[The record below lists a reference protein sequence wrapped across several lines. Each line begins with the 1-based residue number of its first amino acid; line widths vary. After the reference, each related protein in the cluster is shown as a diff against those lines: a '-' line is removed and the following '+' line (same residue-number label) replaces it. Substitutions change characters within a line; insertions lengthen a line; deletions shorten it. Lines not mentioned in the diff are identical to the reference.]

1 MTTITSLQRDIS
13 TFIDPA
19 TKLKLM
25 EGAHGLRMQFT
36 RNGNEHDYFINPS
49 EGSVVARHAKDKKY
63 ASLKSL
69 LASREFSDVRGFT
82 ATQVRMYKDFNVDE
96 LIPPEGDLDSKKL
109 AMQTLH
115 RSLTPHA
122 SSPAGKSS
130 ISVVLLD
137 GPAGV
142 GKTSLIQRMLVQRAR
157 GQQDVSSAPPILHV
171 ASRGR
176 RLTALDEALA
186 QSIQILRAQFT
197 FDQVS
202 TLIRHNLI
210 QLAIDGFDE
219 LVDPEGYKDAWF
231 ALRDF
236 FDSTE
241 FGGPIILAGR
251 DTFFDQ
257 QSFTK
262 QMKDSK
268 HSFQLA
274 HVRLSPVSVATAKS
288 WLTQRGW
295 KEKDLSDPY
304 ANLVLRPGSYALRP
318 YFLNELSKAKG
329 WKAIESKDLS
339 PRAFLLNEFVM
350 REARLIGEQLSLSAD
365 DIRQKLFGIFE
376 EIALEMA
383 DNEADSVDLS
393 FLQLVTEFAFG
404 DSLDHQDL
412 AKLRHKAGSFALL
425 ESDAR
430 DGYRRFPH
438 TEISHHFL
446 AQALIR
452 LVSVGTSVRF
462 LRRGIVTSDLLAIF
476 AEILSAQSES
486 NAVRFIEKLEQIASS
501 EVSFDRLT
509 ENVASLLVT
518 GLCRTVGET
527 PRHYQDLQITNAV
540 LFGLVAP
547 ASLERVRIQR
557 LDAKEAGLTQVE
569 FHECHVVDLIVDE
582 TTRFGSSIPAIHQ
595 IHLLTDKGTIREIF
609 APEEIA
615 TWIDAHSVKGQ
626 IAGNENQGAIRLLE
640 KVCRIMLRQ
649 HMIKDHESDEFGR
662 VLKGQYWE
670 EIEEILKDAGC
681 VDRISG
687 KQMSGVKAPFVRM
700 QNPYELLAQRSSAK
714 VARIWE
720 KVGTIPE

>member
-1 MTTITSLQRDIS
+1 MISTASLQRDFS

-19 TKLKLM
+19 TEFKIK
-25 EGAHGLRMQFT
+25 EGAHGRRMQFT
-36 RNGNEHDYFINPS
+36 RNGSEHDYFIDSS
-49 EGSVVARHAKDKKY
+49 EGSVIARHAKDKKY
-63 ASLKSL
+63 VSVKSL
-69 LASREFSDVRGFT
+69 LASREFSDVRAFT
-82 ATQVRMYKDFNVDE
+82 ATQVRMFKDFNLE
-96 LIPPEGDLDSKKL
+96 KLIPPEGEFDSK
-109 AMQTLH
+109 TLT
-115 RSLTPHA
+115 RTSLRALTPA
-122 SSPAGKSS
+122 NATQREKN

-142 GKTSLIQRMLVQRAR
+142 GKTSLIQRILVQRAR

-197 FDQVS
+197 FDQVP

-219 LVDPEGYKDAWF
+219 MVDPEGYQDAWF
-231 ALRDF
+231 ALKDF

-262 QMKDSK
+262 QMKDSQ

-274 HVRLSPVSVATAKS
+274 HLRLSPVSALTARN
-288 WLTQRGW
+288 WLGQQGW
-295 KEKDLSDPY
+295 AESDLNDPY
-304 ANLVLRPGSYALRP
+304 ASLVLRPGSYALRP
-318 YFLNELSKAKG
+318 YFLNELSKVKN
-329 WKAIESKDLS
+329 WQAIESKDLT

-350 REARLIGEQLSLSAD
+350 REAKLIGEQLSLPAEN
-365 DIRQKLFGIFE
+365 IRQKLFSIFE

-383 DNEADSVDLS
+383 DNEADVVDLS

-404 DSLDHQDL
+404 ESLGQQDL

-425 ESDAR
+425 EADAR
-430 DGYRRFPH
+430 EGYRRFPH

-452 LVSVGTSVRF
+452 VVSADTPVRF

-476 AEILSAQSES
+476 AEILISQPES
-486 NAVRFIEKLEQIASS
+486 TAIKFIKNLERIALS

-509 ENVASLLVT
+509 ENVASLLIT
-518 GLCRTVGET
+518 GLCRTIGDA
-527 PRHYQDLQITNAV
+527 RKYYQDLQVSNVV

-547 ASLERVRIQR
+547 ATLERVRIQR
-557 LDAKEAGLTQVE
+557 LDAKEAALTQVN
-569 FHECHVVDLIVDE
+569 FLECDVVKLIVDE
-582 TTRFGSSIPAIHQ
+582 TTRFGASIPAIHQ
-595 IHLLTDKGTIREIF
+595 IQLMTGAGAICDIF
-609 APEEIA
+609 SPEEIIA
-615 TWIDAHSVKGQ
+615 WIKAHSVDEEVEVSEN
-626 IAGNENQGAIRLLE
+626 NEAVRLLE
-640 KVCRIMLRQ
+640 RVCRIMLRQ
-649 HMIKDHESDEFGR
+649 HMIKDHDSDEFGR
-662 VLKGQYWE
+662 VLRARYWS
-670 EIEEILKDAGC
+670 EIEAILLDESYI
-681 VDRISG
+681 DRINGRS
-687 KQMSGVKAPFVRM
+687 MHGVNAPFIQM
-700 QNPYELLAQRSSAK
+700 KNPYELLAQRSSPK
-714 VARIWE
+714 VSLIWD
-720 KVGTIPE
+720 KVRSIPE